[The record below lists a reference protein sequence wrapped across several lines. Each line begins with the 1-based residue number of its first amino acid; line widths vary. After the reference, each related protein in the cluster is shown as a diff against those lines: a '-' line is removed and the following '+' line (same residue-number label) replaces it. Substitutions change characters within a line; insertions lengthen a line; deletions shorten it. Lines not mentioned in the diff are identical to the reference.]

1 MTKYIQFT
9 LEMKFFLILISL
21 YIFPNVSSNIYPIYK
36 LIITSN
42 LNYVNV
48 TNLAYYINYSLN
60 TKGVG
65 IKFDYNSEI
74 NIIPYHLFNQ
84 IRKIIEIFIDGY
96 LFIKDKDNNYKE
108 LLLIGYMDDIISFHF
123 ITENIGI
130 TIPNNVLFPLNIS
143 DIGRSTF
150 TFLTKENQENI
161 IIGKNLM
168 DLMKIEFNNENDFII
183 RNDEFISKVNDEL

>member
-1 MTKYIQFT
+1 MKIYIQFT
-9 LEMKFFLILISL
+9 LEMELFLIISL
-21 YIFPNVSSNIYPIYK
+21 YIFPIVSSNIYPIYK

-42 LNYVNV
+42 LNHVNV
-48 TNLAYYINYSLN
+48 TNLRDYINYSLN

-84 IRKIIEIFIDGY
+84 LRKIIVVYTDGY
-96 LFIKDKDNNYKE
+96 LFVKDKENNYQE
-108 LLLIGYMDDIISFHF
+108 LLLIGYIDNIISIHF

-130 TIPNNVLFPLNIS
+130 TIPNNVLFPFNIS
-143 DIGRSTF
+143 DIGKSTF

-161 IIGKNLM
+161 IIGRNLM
-168 DLMKIEFNNENDFII
+168 DLMKIEFNDLNDFII
-183 RNDEFISKVNDEL
+183 KNDEFISKVNDEL

>member
-1 MTKYIQFT
+1 MKIYIQFT
-9 LEMKFFLILISL
+9 LEMELFLIISL
-21 YIFPNVSSNIYPIYK
+21 YIFPIVSSNIYPIYK

-42 LNYVNV
+42 LNHVNV
-48 TNLAYYINYSLN
+48 TNLRDYINYSLN

-84 IRKIIEIFIDGY
+84 LRKIIVVYTDGY
-96 LFIKDKDNNYKE
+96 LFVKDKENNYQE
-108 LLLIGYMDDIISFHF
+108 LLLIGYIDNIISIHF

-130 TIPNNVLFPLNIS
+130 TIPNNVLFPFNIS
-143 DIGRSTF
+143 DIGKSTF

-161 IIGKNLM
+161 IIGRNLM
-168 DLMKIEFNNENDFII
+168 DLMKIEFNDINDFII
-183 RNDEFISKVNDEL
+183 KNDEFISKVNDEL

>member
-1 MTKYIQFT
+1 MKKYIQFT
-9 LEMKFFLILISL
+9 LEMELFLIISL
-21 YIFPNVSSNIYPIYK
+21 YIFPIVSSNIYPIYK

-42 LNYVNV
+42 LNHVNV
-48 TNLAYYINYSLN
+48 TNLRDYINYSLN

-84 IRKIIEIFIDGY
+84 LRKIIVVYTDGY
-96 LFIKDKDNNYKE
+96 LFVKDKENNYQE
-108 LLLIGYMDDIISFHF
+108 LLLIGYIDNIISIHF

-130 TIPNNVLFPLNIS
+130 TIPNNVLFPFNIS
-143 DIGRSTF
+143 DIGKSTF

-161 IIGKNLM
+161 IIGRNLM
-168 DLMKIEFNNENDFII
+168 DLMKIEFNDINDFII
-183 RNDEFISKVNDEL
+183 KNDEFISKVNDEL

>member
-1 MTKYIQFT
+1 MKKYIQFT
-9 LEMKFFLILISL
+9 LEMELFLIISL
-21 YIFPNVSSNIYPIYK
+21 YIFPIVSSNIYPIYK

-42 LNYVNV
+42 LNHVNV
-48 TNLAYYINYSLN
+48 TNLRDYINYSLN

-84 IRKIIEIFIDGY
+84 LRKIIVVYTDGY
-96 LFIKDKDNNYKE
+96 LFVKDKGNNYQE
-108 LLLIGYMDDIISFHF
+108 LLLIGYIDNIISIHF

-130 TIPNNVLFPLNIS
+130 TIPNNVLFPFNIS
-143 DIGRSTF
+143 DIGKSTF

-161 IIGKNLM
+161 IIGRNLM
-168 DLMKIEFNNENDFII
+168 DLMKIEFNDINDFII
-183 RNDEFISKVNDEL
+183 KNDEFISKVNDEL

>member
-143 DIGRSTF
+143 EIGRSTF

>member
-1 MTKYIQFT
+1 MKKYIQFT
-9 LEMKFFLILISL
+9 LEMELFLIISL
-21 YIFPNVSSNIYPIYK
+21 YIFPIVSSNIYPIYK

-42 LNYVNV
+42 LNHVNV
-48 TNLAYYINYSLN
+48 TNLRNYINYSLN
-60 TKGVG
+60 TKGIG

-84 IRKIIEIFIDGY
+84 LRKIILIYTDGN
-96 LFIKDKDNNYKE
+96 LFVKDKGNNYQE
-108 LLLIGYMDDIISFHF
+108 LLLIGYIDNIISFHF

-130 TIPNNVLFPLNIS
+130 TIPNNVLFPFNIS
-143 DIGRSTF
+143 DIGKSTF

-168 DLMKIEFNNENDFII
+168 DLMKIEFNDKNAFII
-183 RNDEFISKVNDEL
+183 KNDEFISKVNDEI

>member
-1 MTKYIQFT
+1 MKKYIQFT
-9 LEMKFFLILISL
+9 LEMELFLIISL
-21 YIFPNVSSNIYPIYK
+21 YIFPIVSSNIYPIYK

-42 LNYVNV
+42 INHVNV
-48 TNLAYYINYSLN
+48 TNLRDYINYSLN

-84 IRKIIEIFIDGY
+84 LRKIIVVYTDGY
-96 LFIKDKDNNYKE
+96 LFVKDKGNNYQE
-108 LLLIGYMDDIISFHF
+108 LLLIGYIDNIISIHF

-130 TIPNNVLFPLNIS
+130 TIPNNVLFPFNIS
-143 DIGRSTF
+143 DIGKSTF

-161 IIGKNLM
+161 IIGRNLM
-168 DLMKIEFNNENDFII
+168 DLMKIEFNDTNDFII
-183 RNDEFISKVNDEL
+183 KNDEFISKVNDEL